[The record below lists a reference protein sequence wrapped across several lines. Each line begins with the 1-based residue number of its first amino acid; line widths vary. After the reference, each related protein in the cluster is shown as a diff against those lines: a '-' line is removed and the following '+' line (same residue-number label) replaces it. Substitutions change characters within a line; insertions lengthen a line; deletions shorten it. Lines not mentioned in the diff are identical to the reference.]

1 MQAAIWAMEHFDTHL
16 HSCHFTLF
24 TDHRPLEKLGKVH
37 TKTLNRLQEAM
48 LTFDF
53 EIMYKKGSEM
63 PADFLSRNM
72 VVDSIS
78 FDEDKI
84 QDKQMLD
91 PRLVALKKLLYSN
104 TLLQYN
110 SEAFR
115 FCKLY
120 QNDSFLDNR
129 ILYGRLCRTG
139 EPDRVV
145 LFAPPTMR
153 DAILQ
158 EAHGAALSGHGGT
171 LKTKERI
178 LQSYFWPGMDQD
190 IQTHLK
196 TCQKCQLRVTRDQTI
211 PALLFK
217 KDFLWK

>member
-16 HSCHFTLF
+16 RGRHFTLF
-24 TDHRPLEKLGKVH
+24 TDHRPLEKLEKVH

-84 QDKQMLD
+84 RDEQMLD
-91 PRLVALKKLLYSN
+91 HRLVALKKLLYSN
-104 TLLQYN
+104 TLPQYN
-110 SEAFR
+110 TEDFR

-120 QNDSFLDNR
+120 QNDSFLDNG
-129 ILYGRLCRTG
+129 ILYRRLRHNV
-139 EPDRVV
+139 ESDRVV

-158 EAHGAALSGHGGT
+158 EAHGAVLSGHGLT

-196 TCQKCQLRVTRDQTI
+196 TCQKCPQRQTNRRR
-211 PALLFK
+211 
-217 KDFLWK
+217 

>member
-1 MQAAIWAMEHFDTHL
+1 M
-16 HSCHFTLF
+16 
-24 TDHRPLEKLGKVH
+24 DHRPLEKLGKVH

-53 EIMYKKGSEM
+53 EIVYKKGSEM

-84 QDKQMLD
+84 RDEHMLD
-91 PRLVALKKLLYSN
+91 PRLVAFKKLLYSN
-104 TLLQYN
+104 TLPQYN
-110 SEAFR
+110 LEDFHI
-115 FCKLY
+115 CKLY
-120 QNDSFLDNR
+120 QNDSFIDNR
-129 ILYGRLCRTG
+129 ILYRRLRRTG

-171 LKTKERI
+171 LKTKE
-178 LQSYFWPGMDQD
+178 
-190 IQTHLK
+190 
-196 TCQKCQLRVTRDQTI
+196 
-211 PALLFK
+211 
-217 KDFLWK
+217 

>member
-1 MQAAIWAMEHFDTHL
+1 
-16 HSCHFTLF
+16 
-24 TDHRPLEKLGKVH
+24 
-37 TKTLNRLQEAM
+37 M

-53 EIMYKKGSEM
+53 EIVYKKGSEM

-84 QDKQMLD
+84 RDKQMLD

-104 TLLQYN
+104 TLPQYN
-110 SEAFR
+110 LEDFR

-120 QNDSFLDNR
+120 QNDSFIDNR
-129 ILYGRLCRTG
+129 ILYRRVHQTG

-145 LFAPPTMR
+145 LFSPPTMR
-153 DAILQ
+153 DAKLQ

-171 LKTKERI
+171 LKTKEQI

-196 TCQKCQLRVTRDQTI
+196 PFRSASYAGQEIRLNQLYCHHYLSVLSPTKEFMRI
-211 PALLFK
+211 FL
-217 KDFLWK
+217 DFWLCPEEERSIFCASWTHSQNMWNL